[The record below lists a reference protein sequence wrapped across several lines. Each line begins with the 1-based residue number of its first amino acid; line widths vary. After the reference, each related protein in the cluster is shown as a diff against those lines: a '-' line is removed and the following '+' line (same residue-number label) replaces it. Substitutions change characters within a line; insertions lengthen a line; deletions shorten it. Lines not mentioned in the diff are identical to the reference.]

1 MAFMLDP
8 EVAVA
13 PDPTAAA
20 MADMADMADIVPP
33 LVSDVQA
40 RRSVIEDVMA
50 QTAAAQPMPTDVLQ
64 SI

>member
-13 PDPTAAA
+13 LKPMVAAI
-20 MADMADMADIVPP
+20 ADMVPP
-33 LVSDVQA
+33 LVSDAQS
-40 RRSVIEDVMA
+40 RRPVIEDVMA